1 MAEISADVR
10 LKTIVRHFLGDRDA
24 YMTTRLPEING
35 CIPDIARVSDY
46 GSSPHGGNFRL
57 IHNLLSYI
65 LLLFGKHVSTTQKDS
80 VQIPCDK
87 FQFILKLTSIE
98 EVLIEMSDRVL
109 D

>member
-46 GSSPHGGNFRL
+46 GSSPPRGELPFNG
-57 IHNLLSYI
+57 
-65 LLLFGKHVSTTQKDS
+65 
-80 VQIPCDK
+80 
-87 FQFILKLTSIE
+87 LKLLHCRLL
-98 EVLIEMSDRVL
+98 VLLRGLKLLARELIPWRVNAT
-109 D
+109 DPRCE